1 MEMKH
6 AYTVQLDLSCVDC
19 MDVISII
26 LFTETNFMKGRVKKV
41 YLLKK
46 FAKKVKRTKNFAW

>member
-1 MEMKH
+1 MKH

-46 FAKKVKRTKNFAW
+46 FAKKVEKTKNFAW